1 MEGDDCMEIDDYVT
15 ASEAAEIL
23 GKTSGLIWVLCKN
36 GKLPGAKKMG
46 NAAWLIP
53 RASVESYTP
62 GKRGPRTTQE
72 RLATELAGI
81 REAIAETKRAEG
93 E

>member
-1 MEGDDCMEIDDYVT
+1 M
-15 ASEAAEIL
+15 
-23 GKTSGLIWVLCKN
+23 IWVLCKD

-53 RASVESYTP
+53 RASVESYVP
-62 GKRGPRTTQE
+62 GRRGPRTGKE
-72 RLATELAGI
+72 RLSAEMAGM
-81 REAIAETKRAEG
+81 RAAAAETKRAEG

>member
-1 MEGDDCMEIDDYVT
+1 VEIDDYVT
-15 ASEAAEIL
+15 ASEAAKML
-23 GKTSGLIWVLCKN
+23 GKTSGMIWVLCKD

-62 GKRGPRTTQE
+62 GRRGPRTKKE
-72 RLATELAGI
+72 RLAGELAGI
-81 REAIAETKRAEG
+81 REEIANAKG

>member
-1 MEGDDCMEIDDYVT
+1 MEIDDYVT
-15 ASEAAEIL
+15 ASEAAKML
-23 GKTSGLIWVLCKN
+23 GKTSGMIWILCKD

-62 GKRGPRTTQE
+62 GKRGPRTKKE
-72 RLATELAGI
+72 RVSDDLAGI
-81 REAIAETKRAEG
+81 RAELANAKE

>member
-1 MEGDDCMEIDDYVT
+1 MEIDDYVT
-15 ASEAAEIL
+15 ASEAAKIL
-23 GKTSGLIWVLCKN
+23 GKTSGMIWVLCKD

-53 RASVESYTP
+53 RAAVESYTP
-62 GKRGPRTTQE
+62 GKRGPRTKKE
-72 RLATELAGI
+72 RIAGELADI
-81 REAIAETKRAEG
+81 RAELAATKG

>member
-1 MEGDDCMEIDDYVT
+1 MEIDDYVT
-15 ASEAAEIL
+15 ASEAAKML
-23 GKTSGLIWVLCKN
+23 GKTSGMIWILCKD

-62 GKRGPRTTQE
+62 GKRGPRTKKE
-72 RLATELAGI
+72 RVSDELAGI
-81 REAIAETKRAEG
+81 RAEIAAAKEE
-93 E
+93 

>member
-1 MEGDDCMEIDDYVT
+1 MEIDDYVT
-15 ASEAAEIL
+15 ASEAAKML
-23 GKTSGLIWVLCKN
+23 GKTSGMIWVLCKD

-62 GKRGPRTTQE
+62 GKRGPRTKKD
-72 RLATELAGI
+72 RLAGELADI
-81 REAIAETKRAEG
+81 RSELAAAKEK
-93 E
+93 

>member
-1 MEGDDCMEIDDYVT
+1 MRGDDMEIDNYVT
-15 ASEAAEIL
+15 ASEAAKIL
-23 GKTSGLIWVLCKN
+23 GKTSGMVWVLCKN

-62 GKRGPRTTQE
+62 GKRGPRTKKE
-72 RLATELAGI
+72 RLSSELAGI
-81 REAIAETKRAEG
+81 RAELKRSKEG
-93 E
+93 

>member
-1 MEGDDCMEIDDYVT
+1 MEIDDYVT
-15 ASEAAEIL
+15 ASEAAKIL
-23 GKTSGLIWVLCKN
+23 GKTSGMIWILCKD

-53 RASVESYTP
+53 RAAVESYTP
-62 GKRGPRTTQE
+62 GKRGPRTKKE
-72 RLATELAGI
+72 RLIAELAGI
-81 REAIAETKRAEG
+81 REEIKSSKG

>member
-1 MEGDDCMEIDDYVT
+1 VEIDDYVT
-15 ASEAAEIL
+15 ASEAAKML
-23 GKTSGLIWVLCKN
+23 GKTSGMIWVLCKD

-62 GKRGPRTTQE
+62 GKRGPRTKKE
-72 RLATELAGI
+72 KLSGELAGI
-81 REAIAETKRAEG
+81 RSELANAKEE
-93 E
+93 